1 MRVSIL
7 IVISA
12 IVILIIAL
20 VLLTI
25 FSQGISPVGTLT
37 GAQSQ
42 CAQIGRSTCAAT
54 GTLPANW
61 AVPSMRVNINGQPQ
75 WVSCAY
81 LMRDK
86 CGEVLEH
93 QTCYTCGYPTP

>member
-7 IVISA
+7 IVVSA

-25 FSQGISPVGTLT
+25 FSTGISPVGTIT

-42 CAQIGRSTCAAT
+42 CAQIGRSTCAAS

-61 AVPSMRVNINGQPQ
+61 AIPTMRVTMEGETRL
-75 WVSCAY
+75 VSCAY
-81 LMRDK
+81 LMRNT

-93 QTCYTCGYPTP
+93 QTCHTCGYPTP

>member
-12 IVILIIAL
+12 IVIMVMAL

-25 FSQGISPVGTLT
+25 FSTGIGPIHSIT

-42 CAQIGRSTCAAT
+42 CAQIGRSTCSSV
-54 GTLPANW
+54 GTLPNTW
-61 AVPSMRVNINGQPQ
+61 AIPTMRVNEAGQT
-75 WVSCAY
+75 VTRSCAH
-81 LMRDK
+81 LMRAI
-86 CGEVLEH
+86 CGEDLPR
-93 QTCYTCGYPTP
+93 QTCLTCNFPTP